1 VRNVLT
7 LDTCNS
13 IPGADVQ
20 SFQTESKMLLQWEKF
35 VQWTDPDIFL
45 GYNITNF
52 DFPYILNR
60 AEHL

>member
-1 VRNVLT
+1 
-7 LDTCNS
+7 
-13 IPGADVQ
+13 
-20 SFQTESKMLLQWEKF
+20 MLLQWEKF

-60 AEHL
+60 ADHL